1 MWLKSFAHA
10 HEVREMGLPNAT
22 TPGHQDEIRYW
33 KIHQPIVTSLLHD
46 CRVVVACDSE
56 RATYE
61 ASRPAVIWA
70 WACFEG
76 DTVHWVGVK
85 RNVAAAG
92 FAADLMADLLG
103 SRADAEQRTTFE
115 LTDLKR
121 LQLVPKAWKRDR
133 GWLAALRSLSTRM
146 LEHDSSFA
154 RVGSYV
160 LDVRRREWE
169 VAA

>member
-10 HEVREMGLPNAT
+10 SEVREMGLPNAT

-121 LQLVPKAWKRDR
+121 LGLVPKTWKRDR
-133 GWLAALRSLSTRM
+133 GWLAALRSLSSRM
-146 LEHDSSFA
+146 LEHDKSFA